1 MKGQLA
7 AWRKRHSKELLREKA
22 EKEKVSTTQRNI
34 VKDGSIFF
42 SYCPDNRDWYRT
54 IRIQQNPFTNAL
66 SPQISNPVAGEPTP
80 EMNEI
85 SIHALR
91 RLMRFNGN

>member
-7 AWRKRHSKELLREKA
+7 SFRKRHAKALLREKT
-22 EKEKVSTTQRNI
+22 EKVSKTARNHI
-34 VKDGSIFF
+34 EPNKIYFHR
-42 SYCPDNRDWYRT
+42 CPDDSNYFRT
-54 IRIQQNPFTNAL
+54 VRIQKNPFTNAL

-80 EMNEI
+80 EMDEI

-91 RLMRFNGN
+91 RLMRVNAN

>member
-7 AWRKRHSKELLREKA
+7 AWRKRHAKELLREKT
-22 EKEKVSTTQRNI
+22 EKVSTSARNQI
-34 VKDGSIFF
+34 EPNKIYFHR
-42 SYCPDNRDWYRT
+42 CPDDSNYFRT

-66 SPQISNPVAGEPTP
+66 SPQISNPVAGEPTN
-80 EMNEI
+80 EMHEI

-91 RLMRFNGN
+91 RLMRFNSN

>member
-1 MKGQLA
+1 MKVKLA
-7 AWRKRHSKELLREKA
+7 AWSKRHAKELLREKS
-22 EKEKVSTTQRNI
+22 EKVSTSARNQI
-34 VKDGSIFF
+34 EPNKIYFHR
-42 SYCPDNRDWYRT
+42 CPDDSKYFRT

-80 EMNEI
+80 EMHEI

-91 RLMRFNGN
+91 RLMRFNSN

>member
-7 AWRKRHSKELLREKA
+7 AWRKRHAKELLREKS
-22 EKEKVSTTQRNI
+22 EKVSTSARNQI
-34 VKDGSIFF
+34 EPNKIYFHR
-42 SYCPDNRDWYRT
+42 CPDDSKYFRT

-66 SPQISNPVAGEPTP
+66 SPQISNPVAGEPTS
-80 EMNEI
+80 EMHEI

-91 RLMRFNGN
+91 RLMRFNSN

>member
-7 AWRKRHSKELLREKA
+7 AWRKRHAKELLREKS
-22 EKEKVSTTQRNI
+22 EKVSTSARNQMEPNKI
-34 VKDGSIFF
+34 YFHR
-42 SYCPDNRDWYRT
+42 CPDDSKYFRT

-80 EMNEI
+80 EM
-85 SIHALR
+85 H
-91 RLMRFNGN
+91 

>member
-7 AWRKRHSKELLREKA
+7 AWRKRHAKELLREKS
-22 EKEKVSTTQRNI
+22 EKVSTSARNQI
-34 VKDGSIFF
+34 EPNKIYFHR
-42 SYCPDNRDWYRT
+42 CPDDSKNFRT

-80 EMNEI
+80 EMDEI

-91 RLMRFNGN
+91 RLMRVNAN

>member
-7 AWRKRHSKELLREKA
+7 AWRKRHAKELLREKT
-22 EKEKVSTTQRNI
+22 EKVSTSARNQI
-34 VKDGSIFF
+34 EPNKIYFHR
-42 SYCPDNRDWYRT
+42 CPDDSNYFRT

-80 EMNEI
+80 EMHEI

-91 RLMRFNGN
+91 RLMRFNSN

>member
-7 AWRKRHSKELLREKA
+7 AWRKRHAKELLREKT
-22 EKEKVSTTQRNI
+22 EKVSTSARNQI
-34 VKDGSIFF
+34 EPNKIYFHR
-42 SYCPDNRDWYRT
+42 CPDDSNYFRT
-54 IRIQQNPFTNAL
+54 IRIQKNPFTNAL

-91 RLMRFNGN
+91 RLMRFNSN

>member
-7 AWRKRHSKELLREKA
+7 AWRKRHAKELLREKT
-22 EKEKVSTTQRNI
+22 EKISKTARNHI
-34 VKDGSIFF
+34 EPNKIYFHR
-42 SYCPDNRDWYRT
+42 CPDDSKYFRT

-80 EMNEI
+80 EMDEI
-85 SIHALR
+85 SIHSLR
-91 RLMRFNGN
+91 RLMRFNNN

>member
-7 AWRKRHSKELLREKA
+7 AWRKRHAKELLREKT
-22 EKEKVSTTQRNI
+22 EKVSTSARNQI
-34 VKDGSIFF
+34 EPNKIYFHR
-42 SYCPDNRDWYRT
+42 CPDDSNYFRT
-54 IRIQQNPFTNAL
+54 IRIQKNPFTNAL

-91 RLMRFNGN
+91 RLMRFNTN

>member
-7 AWRKRHSKELLREKA
+7 SFRKRHAKELLREKT
-22 EKEKVSTTQRNI
+22 EKVSTSARNQI
-34 VKDGSIFF
+34 EPNKIYFHR
-42 SYCPDNRDWYRT
+42 CPDDSKYFRT
-54 IRIQQNPFTNAL
+54 IRIQKNPFTNAL

-80 EMNEI
+80 EMDEI

-91 RLMRFNGN
+91 RLMRCNSN

>member
-7 AWRKRHSKELLREKA
+7 AWRKRHAKELLREKS
-22 EKEKVSTTQRNI
+22 EKVSTSARNQI
-34 VKDGSIFF
+34 EPNKIYFHR
-42 SYCPDNRDWYRT
+42 CPDDSKYFRT

-80 EMNEI
+80 EMDEI

-91 RLMRFNGN
+91 RLMRVNAN

>member
-7 AWRKRHSKELLREKA
+7 AWRKRHAKELLREKT
-22 EKEKVSTTQRNI
+22 EKVSTSARNQI
-34 VKDGSIFF
+34 EPNKIYFHR
-42 SYCPDNRDWYRT
+42 CPDDSKYFRT

-91 RLMRFNGN
+91 RLMRFNSN